1 MNLSDAQYRDA
12 LPAGTV
18 LNGYRVL
25 GVLGRGGFG
34 ITYRAT
40 DLLDQSFAIKEFFP
54 RQFATRV
61 GTGVVA
67 TSDSDQDVF
76 INCRERFLQE
86 ARLLA
91 SLGRNGGTPGVVRVI
106 TFFEANETAYSVME
120 LLTGET
126 LDEVLRTAPDHALP
140 ADKLEVVLRG
150 ILEPLR
156 TVHAAGFLHRDIK
169 PSNVL
174 IGADGQPVLIDFGSA
189 RFWGPSSNTT
199 QTQIYSGHYAPVEQ
213 MMQGTA
219 QGPYSDIYAVGG
231 VAYRAIGG
239 SLVDARIRQQA
250 VLSRQ
255 PDPLVP
261 AVEVGRG
268 RYPHDVLQAIDRA
281 LAVSAENRPQRAE
294 DLLNLLDDDR
304 TINRKTLFAADGP
317 SWSHDSGPPRRIPER
332 DERRRPRLLAQGLL
346 AARRPGLWQ
355 RGRASLVLP
364 IVATVA
370 ALVIGAALYFAIH
383 GRTQPQEALAKL
395 HVAVARNGSQVVVRF
410 PPSTDAGMLAGA
422 LPYLARLN
430 VTMLDLSNSQ
440 VKALP
445 SLHALKSLQW
455 LDLHGS
461 EVTTLASLDGLASL
475 RRLDLSDTKITT
487 LPPLDDLVA
496 LQELNLSGS
505 SVAGLP
511 SLRKLTALKVLNLSD
526 TGITRLPAAAAPA
539 PLPAPLAPS
548 IPPSEVPPVAFPADP
563 PPPEPPAREPEV
575 ALAPLPLLPT
585 AAPPVASRPPPE
597 PYRPP
602 EPPRARG
609 QVPPST
615 SPGDA
620 MAAARPIPLPPR
632 APAPPGAQSPPAA
645 SLPAPASA
653 PRQSEDNQPAPS
665 GQEYFQRGYAAYAM
679 QHYDEARSLYL
690 QGAAKGDANSMYSLG
705 KLYAEGAGVSRN
717 FTEAQSWYEKSAE
730 KGNATALYSIGL
742 LYLQDAPGRRR
753 DCAAARQWLAK
764 AAEHGSIAAQKLLTS
779 DQSCS

>member
-1 MNLSDAQYRDA
+1 M
-12 LPAGTV
+12 
-18 LNGYRVL
+18 
-25 GVLGRGGFG
+25 
-34 ITYRAT
+34 
-40 DLLDQSFAIKEFFP
+40 
-54 RQFATRV
+54 
-61 GTGVVA
+61 VA

-304 TINRKTLFAADGP
+304 TIDRKTLFAADGP

-332 DERRRPRLLAQGLL
+332 DEHRRPRLLAQGLL
-346 AARRPGLWQ
+346 AARRPRPMATRQGEPRASDRRDRGCPGDRRRLVFRNLRAHPATGGAREAA
-355 RGRASLVLP
+355 RGR
-364 IVATVA
+364 
-370 ALVIGAALYFAIH
+370 G
-383 GRTQPQEALAKL
+383 QEWQSGGGQIPA
-395 HVAVARNGSQVVVRF
+395 
-410 PPSTDAGMLAGA
+410 
-422 LPYLARLN
+422 
-430 VTMLDLSNSQ
+430 
-440 VKALP
+440 
-445 SLHALKSLQW
+445 
-455 LDLHGS
+455 
-461 EVTTLASLDGLASL
+461 LDGRRHVGRRAS
-475 RRLDLSDTKITT
+475 
-487 LPPLDDLVA
+487 V
-496 LQELNLSGS
+496 
-505 SVAGLP
+505 
-511 SLRKLTALKVLNLSD
+511 
-526 TGITRLPAAAAPA
+526 
-539 PLPAPLAPS
+539 
-548 IPPSEVPPVAFPADP
+548 
-563 PPPEPPAREPEV
+563 
-575 ALAPLPLLPT
+575 
-585 AAPPVASRPPPE
+585 
-597 PYRPP
+597 
-602 EPPRARG
+602 
-609 QVPPST
+609 
-615 SPGDA
+615 
-620 MAAARPIPLPPR
+620 
-632 APAPPGAQSPPAA
+632 
-645 SLPAPASA
+645 
-653 PRQSEDNQPAPS
+653 S
-665 GQEYFQRGYAAYAM
+665 GQAERD
-679 QHYDEARSLYL
+679 HARS
-690 QGAAKGDANSMYSLG
+690 
-705 KLYAEGAGVSRN
+705 E
-717 FTEAQSWYEKSAE
+717 
-730 KGNATALYSIGL
+730 
-742 LYLQDAPGRRR
+742 
-753 DCAAARQWLAK
+753 
-764 AAEHGSIAAQKLLTS
+764 
-779 DQSCS
+779 